1 MEYDMVVYESEE
13 YRALNPDDSRRFD
26 ASFDALAAAGI
37 HVGRV
42 MCSSVNDIDPEGE
55 AFSIVSEK
63 GMSALPI
70 AEYQGVDISVGMYP
84 SDQDLADFLDVPDG
98 VLSVD
103 RQKPPAMGNDLQPA
117 CACKPV
123 R

>member
-13 YRALNPDDSRRFD
+13 YRSKNPEDSERFD
-26 ASFDALAAAGI
+26 RSFDSLLKADI
-37 HVGRV
+37 VIRRV
-42 MCSSVNDIDPEGE
+42 MCSSADDIDPDGE
-55 AFSIVSEK
+55 ARSIVSEK

-70 AEYQGVDISVGMYP
+70 AEYQGVDISVGAYP

-98 VLSVD
+98 ILSVD
-103 RQKPPAMGNDLQPA
+103 RQKPPAMGNDLPPA
-117 CACKPV
+117 CACRPV